1 MSEKIISRRREIK
14 QKKVFQRL
22 TSDKRLISS
31 RSMGRE
37 VGGGFR
43 IGNMCTSVADSC

>member
-1 MSEKIISRRREIK
+1 M

-22 TSDKRLISS
+22 TSPDKRLISY

-43 IGNMCTSVADSC
+43 IGNMCTSVVDSC